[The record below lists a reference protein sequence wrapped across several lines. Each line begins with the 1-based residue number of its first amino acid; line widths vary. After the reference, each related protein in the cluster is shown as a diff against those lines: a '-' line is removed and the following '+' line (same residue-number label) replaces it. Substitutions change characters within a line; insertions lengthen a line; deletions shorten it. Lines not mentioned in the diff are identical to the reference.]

1 MQTQTILGAWREFA
15 KINAETV
22 ARLAGVPVDTYTALE
37 AGALVPD
44 ANLASALELLF
55 HAKFP
60 AAYLLFPFVPMPNS
74 TGLLKKLSSCFRDFA
89 KGKVAGQQ
97 RRVA

>member
-37 AGALVPD
+37 AGALVPMPILRAPWNSVSCEVPCRIPAVSLRSD
-44 ANLASALELLF
+44 AEQYGPSEETFILL
-55 HAKFP
+55 P
-60 AAYLLFPFVPMPNS
+60 
-74 TGLLKKLSSCFRDFA
+74 GLRE
-89 KGKVAGQQ
+89 GKVAGQQ